1 MSDSLY
7 GLAALRRY
15 RERGGLVEG
24 CAEPVPVV
32 EPDDQPIVLDD
43 DDGDD
48 FDDLFDAW
56 VDHNMEVSG

>member
-1 MSDSLY
+1 MSGSLY
-7 GLAALRRY
+7 GMEALRRF
-15 RERGGLVEG
+15 REQHGQ
-24 CAEPVPVV
+24 VV
-32 EPDDQPIVLDD
+32 EPPQPVQADDDDQVIVSED

>member
-1 MSDSLY
+1 
-7 GLAALRRY
+7 LAALRRF
-15 RERGGLVEG
+15 REQRGQIEVP
-24 CAEPVPVV
+24 AEPVLA
-32 EPDDQPIVLDD
+32 DDDSNESIVPED